1 MKKKVLSV
9 LLAMVLFISPALASR
24 VFTDVKADTS
34 SGKAIYRMAEAGIL
48 DGLPDGSFQPNA
60 GLSRAAFVKIVNL
73 TFGYQL
79 TDNALPG
86 FIDVPQTHWA
96 YEQVRIAQKAGYIE
110 GIGGGKFEPE
120 GVLTR
125 EQVCVILDRILKF
138 RNLLGDK
145 VELKDAVS
153 PWAKAS
159 VENAILCGAFPLE
172 AGGKFRATEAMTRSE
187 VCVGLESYVV
197 DIGAPENPSTTPGGS
212 GGQAGGTDKEAQAAE
227 EKLVAGYIKTMISAF
242 ERKDLDQ
249 ISSYPKVK
257 TNLTILMGTMKDA
270 LAARERG
277 AFLTREYVNEHYG
290 TAIRAFAD
298 GYQSMTSAEKEN
310 AKGIISGLDLY
321 PDEIEKVM
329 EYFEVDMK

>member
-1 MKKKVLSV
+1 MKKRLLSV
-9 LLAMVLFISPALASR
+9 LLAMALFTSPALASR
-24 VFTDVKADTS
+24 VFSDVEADSS
-34 SGKAIYRMAEAGIL
+34 SGKAIYKMAEAGIL
-48 DGLPDGSFQPNA
+48 DGLPDGSFQPSA
-60 GLSRAAFVKIVNL
+60 SLSRAAFVKIVNL

-79 TDNALPG
+79 TDSTLPG
-86 FIDVPQTHWA
+86 FIDVPQGHWA

-110 GIGGGKFEPE
+110 GIGGGKFDPE

-153 PWAKAS
+153 PWAKTS

-172 AGGKFRATEAMTRSE
+172 AGGKFRAMEAMTRSE
-187 VCVGLESYVV
+187 VCVGLESYVT
-197 DIGAPENPSTTPGGS
+197 DGGPANPPSIPGGGQS
-212 GGQAGGTDKEAQAAE
+212 GGTNEENQAAE
-227 EKLVAGYIKTMISAF
+227 EKQVAGYIKTMISAF

-257 TNLTILMGTMKDA
+257 TNLTILMNTMKDA

-277 AFLTREYVNEHYG
+277 AFLTRDYINEHYG
-290 TAIRAFAD
+290 ATIHAFAE
-298 GYQSMTSAEKEN
+298 GYQNMTSAEKEN
-310 AKGIISGLDLY
+310 VKGIISGLDLY